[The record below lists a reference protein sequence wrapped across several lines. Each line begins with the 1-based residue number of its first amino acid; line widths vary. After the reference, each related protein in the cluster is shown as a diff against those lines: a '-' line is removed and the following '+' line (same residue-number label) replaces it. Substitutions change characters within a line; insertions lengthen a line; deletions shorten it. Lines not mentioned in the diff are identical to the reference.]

1 MSGFTS
7 QQMKRMGKKA
17 VKSILR
23 LIIMKTAPVWGPL
36 VFMLGLAFIGYQ
48 LLYELPKEAIL
59 GNSENRIADFHY
71 GSTEGLSEEEL
82 ILFQR
87 YPQIA
92 EGWKEAL
99 TEEQLN
105 QVEPY
110 ELDWRWLA
118 AVDRTLNEPALL
130 SLSGARS
137 IHMKPQETFEV
148 VRPLFDWEEYE
159 EITKTETCNET
170 SNPEWSEDA
179 PPGTSQFL
187 YDKGDSSESKVTRT
201 LLTKAVTIQN
211 TYRYSYEEKT
221 RSNPSFDSNCGA
233 LSSTTTYKAVI
244 SIESDTEDWLPLRKI
259 LKDQGIT
266 NKQDQDFLL
275 EYWLS
280 FIKEDGLDLVL
291 PPTGDLVDGTLV
303 VPVPGKITSPFSNR
317 INPVTGL
324 AELHSGLD
332 IGAAQGTPIRAAKAG
347 TVIYAAPMG
356 TAGNAIILQH
366 TDLETRYY
374 HLSVIGVAVG
384 QTVQAGDVIGQVGS
398 TGRST
403 GPHLHFE
410 VRVGEQP
417 VNPLAYFGKTE
428 FQIPEEISYRPMDVE
443 KVEDWLAACGSA
455 LAQRELLQMI
465 DAAGLKTNVDP
476 LLLLAITGQEQSF
489 VPAAHQQ
496 ADKIIKNPWN
506 VFGSWAEGKGATLT
520 TEEAAKI
527 AAETIVKLSQN
538 RPADVEPIR
547 WLVDRRNPNGIYAED
562 PNWWIG
568 VSQFYETLSKL

>member
-1 MSGFTS
+1 
-7 QQMKRMGKKA
+7 
-17 VKSILR
+17 
-23 LIIMKTAPVWGPL
+23 
-36 VFMLGLAFIGYQ
+36 MLGLAFIGYQ
-48 LLYELPKEAIL
+48 LLYEMPKQAIL
-59 GNSENRIADFHY
+59 GESENQVADFHY
-71 GSTEGLSEEEL
+71 GSAEGLTEEEL
-82 ILFQR
+82 NLFHR
-87 YPQIA
+87 YPLIA
-92 EGWKEAL
+92 EGWKEGL
-99 TEEQLN
+99 TEEKLN

-130 SLSGARS
+130 SLHAQS
-137 IHMKPQETFEV
+137 IHMKPQETFAV

-159 EITKTETCNET
+159 EVTKTETCNET

-179 PPGTSQFL
+179 PPGTSQYL
-187 YDKGDSSESKVTRT
+187 YEKGDSSESKVTRT

-221 RSNPSFDSNCGA
+221 RSNPSIDSNCGA
-233 LSSTTTYKAVI
+233 LSSTTTYKAVV

-347 TVIYAAPMG
+347 AVIYAAPMG

-366 TDLETRYY
+366 DNLETRYY
-374 HLSVIGVAVG
+374 HLSVIGVTAG
-384 QTVQAGDVIGQVGS
+384 QTVGAGDVIGQVGS

-410 VRVGEQP
+410 VRVGDQP
-417 VNPLAYFGKTE
+417 VNPLAYFGKPE
-428 FQIPEEISYRPMDVE
+428 FEIPEAISYRPLEAE
-443 KVEDWLAACGSA
+443 KVKNWLASRGSSM
-455 LAQRELLQMI
+455 AQTELLQMI
-465 DAAGLKTNVDP
+465 DAAGQQTNVDP

-489 VPAAHQQ
+489 VPAAHKQ
-496 ADKIIKNPWN
+496 ADQIIRNPWN

-520 TEEAAKI
+520 TEEAARI
-527 AAETIVKLSQN
+527 AAETIVKLSQS
-538 RPADVEPIR
+538 RFAGVDPIR
-547 WLVDRRNPNGIYAED
+547 WLVDTQNPNGVYATD
-562 PNWWIG
+562 PNWWLG